1 MSTTSASTVL
11 APDPL
16 RAEAARDA
24 ARADLARFIAAC
36 YYEPDAAF
44 VEEKLFDSM
53 RQAAACVDPALET
66 IAARLGPAFAA
77 VPLQELLV
85 DYTRLFLGP
94 VQALARPYASVW
106 LTGENQVMQAPT
118 LDALALYEEAGF
130 AIDAEF
136 RELPDHVAVELEFLY
151 LLIWRENEAARVGDA
166 RLIAECAALKR
177 RFLDGH
183 LGRWLGGFLLALHE
197 GAQTDF
203 YEALAELTEAFIRL
217 EATHG

>member
-1 MSTTSASTVL
+1 MSTTSGNTLL
-11 APDPL
+11 APDAH
-16 RAEAARDA
+16 RAEAAREA
-24 ARADLARFIAAC
+24 ARADLCRFIAAC

-53 RQAAACVDPALET
+53 AAAAAHLDADLAAL
-66 IAARLGPAFAA
+66 ARRLGPAFGA
-77 VPLQELLV
+77 VPLQDLLI

-106 LTGENQVMQAPT
+106 LTDANQVMQSPT
-118 LDALALYEEAGF
+118 LDVMALYDEAGF

-136 RELPDHVAVELEFLY
+136 RELPDHVAAELEFLY
-151 LLIWRENEAARVGDA
+151 LLMWRENEAALAGDA
-166 RLIAECAALKR
+166 GLIAETASLKR
-177 RFLDGH
+177 RFLDQH
-183 LGRWLGGFLLALHE
+183 LGRWLGPFLLALHD

-217 EATHG
+217 EATRG